1 STKAMIK
8 TSTISKLGII
18 ALIVTVVLGIAFAS
32 AIEGHVAFLFRVA
45 ITAEIL
51 LIALGIVIDR
61 LQRRGFQF
69 WMAGAVVAYLG
80 FLLLFSPLILY
91 AIGLES
97 VLGANEKD
105 QLLWSAGLSLAGG
118 LVVLFGYFVEAYDL
132 NKRFVRMTSEII
144 ELIRRAEYRKIPGR
158 VIRFVAEIFRIIL
171 SYVWRGITGLKA
183 VLERFFAALFRF
195 VREYALLLLAAIR
208 AIPGIVKSIGSS
220 LYEAARANAYVFV
233 LVGGFG
239 AIYLYVPHLL
249 IGMGSITLFMAG
261 LFFAYPRQERLGR
274 YIQGAQDRAW
284 NAAWQ
289 TQAMVHRIRRRKVLC
304 KHCGKHLDA
313 ADHYCASCGQEA
325 PRCQVCRLHITLEQA
340 ISLCSNCESP
350 FHEAHWQQWQRMG
363 KGCPVC
369 RDLPNNLIKN
379 R

>member
-1 STKAMIK
+1 MNKSEIPVQSTKAMIK

-249 IGMGSITLFMAG
+249 IGMGSITLFMAV
-261 LFFAYPRQERLGR
+261 A
-274 YIQGAQDRAW
+274 
-284 NAAWQ
+284 
-289 TQAMVHRIRRRKVLC
+289 
-304 KHCGKHLDA
+304 DA
-313 ADHYCASCGQEA
+313 SNGPPDSASQ
-325 PRCQVCRLHITLEQA
+325 
-340 ISLCSNCESP
+340 SP
-350 FHEAHWQQWQRMG
+350 M
-363 KGCPVC
+363 
-369 RDLPNNLIKN
+369 
-379 R
+379 